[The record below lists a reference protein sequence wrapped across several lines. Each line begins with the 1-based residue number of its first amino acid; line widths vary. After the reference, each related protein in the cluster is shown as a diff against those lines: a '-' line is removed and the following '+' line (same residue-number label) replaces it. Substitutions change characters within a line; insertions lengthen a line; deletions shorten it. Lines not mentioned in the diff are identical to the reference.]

1 MELNNIVLL
10 LQRVFPNR
18 EQADRL
24 NRFLKQRYGS
34 QFHPIY
40 SPINSPTVNYLVRKE
55 EFNFF

>member
-24 NRFLKQRYGS
+24 NRFLRQRYGS
-34 QFHPIY
+34 QFH
-40 SPINSPTVNYLVRKE
+40 PINSPTVNYLVRKE
-55 EFNFF
+55 ELNFF